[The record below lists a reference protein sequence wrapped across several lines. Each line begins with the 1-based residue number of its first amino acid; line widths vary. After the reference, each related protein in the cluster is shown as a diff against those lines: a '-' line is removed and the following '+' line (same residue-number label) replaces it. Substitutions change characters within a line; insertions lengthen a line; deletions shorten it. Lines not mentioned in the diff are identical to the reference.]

1 MATFEERLRE
11 ELAGA
16 SKVVVL
22 GLGSELRGD
31 DAAGLLAA
39 QSIESVVPPDRY
51 RVYIAG
57 NVPENYLGA
66 IRGGAPSLVVVID
79 AADMGMEPGH
89 VVLVPRTGMDRV
101 TSSTHSLPLGMLAD
115 YLAGDIGSRVIVVGI
130 QPKRVGLGDTVSEE
144 VRAAVGRLARLFAEA
159 GSPA

>member
-39 QSIESVVPPDRY
+39 QSIESAVPPRY
-51 RVYIAG
+51 RVYVAG

-66 IRGGAPSLVVVID
+66 IREEAPSLVVVID

-89 VVLVPRTGMDRV
+89 VALVPRTGMDRV
-101 TSSTHSLPLGMLAD
+101 TSSTHSLPLGMLID
-115 YLAGDIGSRVIVVGI
+115 YLSGDIGSRVVVVGI
-130 QPKRVGLGDTVSEE
+130 QPKRVGLGDAVSEE
-144 VRAAVGRLARLFAEA
+144 VQAAVRRLVRLFAEA
-159 GSPA
+159 GSG